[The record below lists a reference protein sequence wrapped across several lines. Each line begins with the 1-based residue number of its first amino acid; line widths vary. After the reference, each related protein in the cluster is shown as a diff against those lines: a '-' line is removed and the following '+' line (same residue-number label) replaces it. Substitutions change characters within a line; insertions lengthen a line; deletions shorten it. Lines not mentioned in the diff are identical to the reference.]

1 MFGPSGQ
8 FYSNFP
14 SDIEAL
20 ARYGLLAEQHGQYAE
35 AVRVYEQARQR
46 LNPAPPIAL
55 NVHFDPQ
62 QPQPASLRAMLN
74 VARGIALD
82 EQGKSQDALAA
93 YAEAARLQPTQAV
106 AQIYLG
112 RSLQK
117 VRRTAE
123 AKTAFVKAAQF
134 GQGNVKA
141 AAEEALR

>member
-1 MFGPSGQ
+1 
-8 FYSNFP
+8 
-14 SDIEAL
+14 
-20 ARYGLLAEQHGQYAE
+20 
-35 AVRVYEQARQR
+35 
-46 LNPAPPIAL
+46 
-55 NVHFDPQ
+55 
-62 QPQPASLRAMLN
+62 MLN